1 MKCRECYSRG
11 WPETYTRI
19 FKIKRLSPSLDA
31 ESNSTFRCL
40 DAFGKLSACT
50 GVLSLLSAS
59 PTGNPTAWT
68 NHFMGCISWSFCL
81 ALIVGAMGIP
91 EKSGFDMLM
100 IGNWCSWCTDV
111 SWFLRFLKLLQFR
124 STWTLYLHP
133 LSRVSQKANSKE
145 EVLLSLDALTWSYQG
160 RRRWRLQGEILQGSL
175 MTNRRPVWNAD
186 AKRLTSFVV
195 FFLFLVIVCL
205 LVCLCFF
212 GLIFLSSGVVV
223 AVVNVAAVV
232 SCYCC
237 SSSLLWL
244 LLLLLILSLLM
255 LLMMSL
261 LLWSCC

>member
-81 ALIVGAMGIP
+81 ALIAGAMGIP

-160 RRRWRLQGEILQGSL
+160 RRRWRLQGENPSGKFDDQSTAGLKCWCQAVDIICC
-175 MTNRRPVWNAD
+175 
-186 AKRLTSFVV
+186 V
-195 FFLFLVIVCL
+195 FFVFGHRLSTCLFVFLWFNFLVI
-205 LVCLCFF
+205 
-212 GLIFLSSGVVV
+212 G
-223 AVVNVAAVV
+223 
-232 SCYCC
+232 SCRCC
-237 SSSLLWL
+237 CQ
-244 LLLLLILSLLM
+244 
-255 LLMMSL
+255 
-261 LLWSCC
+261 CCCGC

>member
-81 ALIVGAMGIP
+81 ALVGAMGIP

-133 LSRVSQKANSKE
+133 L
-145 EVLLSLDALTWSYQG
+145 
-160 RRRWRLQGEILQGSL
+160 
-175 MTNRRPVWNAD
+175 
-186 AKRLTSFVV
+186 
-195 FFLFLVIVCL
+195 
-205 LVCLCFF
+205 
-212 GLIFLSSGVVV
+212 
-223 AVVNVAAVV
+223 
-232 SCYCC
+232 
-237 SSSLLWL
+237 
-244 LLLLLILSLLM
+244 
-255 LLMMSL
+255 
-261 LLWSCC
+261 